1 MARNK
6 HQRKKKK
13 KKKRFL
19 CWTSG
24 SGDGDSSGKDLD
36 SAPKPSTDQAV
47 RAHSPGCPA
56 TLCLLPPTSGAQ
68 GANPGC
74 FQLPSSW
81 HRAEER
87 HKCFPKPLLQ
97 GQARVHGVQ
106 SSVCSCILGIQ
117 LHPAPAVSPGPRS
130 RCCLQPVLLALSPL
144 AHRETALAPFPQQL
158 VATFSFLWRKRCG

>member
-6 HQRKKKK
+6 HQRKKREEKK
-13 KKKRFL
+13 KIPLLDFRQRE
-19 CWTSG
+19 
-24 SGDGDSSGKDLD
+24 GDSSGKDLD
-36 SAPKPSTDQAV
+36 SAPKPSTDQTV
-47 RAHSPGCPA
+47 RAHSPGCPG
-56 TLCLLPPTSGAQ
+56 TLCLLPPTSGAR

-74 FQLPSSW
+74 FQLPSSCD
-81 HRAEER
+81 RAEEQ
-87 HKCFPKPLLQ
+87 HKCFPKPVLQ
-97 GQARVHGVQ
+97 GQARVYGVQ

-117 LHPAPAVSPGPRS
+117 LHPTPAVSPGPRS